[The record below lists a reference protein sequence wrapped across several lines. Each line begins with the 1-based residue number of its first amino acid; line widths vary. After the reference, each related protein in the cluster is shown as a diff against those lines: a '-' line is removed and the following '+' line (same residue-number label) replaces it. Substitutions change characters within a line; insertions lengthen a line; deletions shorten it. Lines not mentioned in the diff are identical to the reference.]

1 MNFIDLLSFRINS
14 ELSSL
19 VSVSDES
26 KTKYNEEKEELAT
39 PVAQQLDFTISDFAV
54 LPIFDTT
61 QAVGEE
67 DDGHLDTT
75 QAVGEEDEGEP
86 ELYVEIQH
94 GPPEYLPGTEPKQDE
109 SNIDIGDGGVEG
121 PLDGIDTPHGLPPGP
136 YLTLPLGEDENEGL
150 LVEEDIIP
158 YPSDTT
164 QAVGEE
170 DESSEDSIDLCD
182 YNPDLC
188 DDSELTP
195 HGLPPGP
202 YLTLPL
208 GEDENEGLLV
218 EEDTIPYPSDTT
230 QAVGEEDESS
240 EDSIDLC
247 DYNPDLCDDSE
258 LTPHGL
264 PPGPYDNLPIEKEPI
279 TIDPISITH
288 AVGEEDDG
296 EGLLVEEPY
305 CPELTYA
312 PTHSK
317 ALIEL
322 EESIVQEVSTSSY
335 LDDMAD
341 IATSNIQDIDH

>member
-202 YLTLPL
+202 Y
-208 GEDENEGLLV
+208 
-218 EEDTIPYPSDTT
+218 
-230 QAVGEEDESS
+230 
-240 EDSIDLC
+240 
-247 DYNPDLCDDSE
+247 
-258 LTPHGL
+258 
-264 PPGPYDNLPIEKEPI
+264 DNLPIEKEPI